1 MSYLINT
8 CRHIPDVIQ
17 LGFKLASRYKL
28 PGADN
33 MFVDQ
38 FNKALMVQDAATA
51 AKIAASAPGTLLRNP
66 ESIAKFKQLPQ

>member
-1 MSYLINT
+1 
-8 CRHIPDVIQ
+8 
-17 LGFKLASRYKL
+17 
-28 PGADN
+28 

-66 ESIAKFKQLPQ
+66 ESIAKFKQLP